1 MHVYRVSRWKFTPA
15 AVLVEK
21 NPEIGEIKQQGA
33 WNLDGEIL
41 PQPNTKSLLF
51 RWDLQLNFNFFLDFI
66 LV

>member
-1 MHVYRVSRWKFTPA
+1 MSRWKFTPA

-41 PQPNTKSLLF
+41 PQPDTKSLLF
-51 RWDLQLNFNFFLDFI
+51 RCDLT
-66 LV
+66 